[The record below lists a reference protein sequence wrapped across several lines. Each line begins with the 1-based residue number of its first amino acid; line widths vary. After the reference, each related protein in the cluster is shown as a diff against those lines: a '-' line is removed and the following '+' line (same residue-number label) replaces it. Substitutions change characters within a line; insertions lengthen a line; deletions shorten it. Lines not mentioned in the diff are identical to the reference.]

1 MMNDNREYVLD
12 KTEQSLE
19 NALVESGIPREQ
31 IQFGCTGING
41 QGKKYVRIG
50 YWMHINLSTQT
61 DLDLSEDEYYDE
73 DCGYKYCYF
82 Y

>member
-1 MMNDNREYVLD
+1 MTYESLD

-19 NALVESGIPREQ
+19 NALVDSGIPREQ
-31 IQFGCTGING
+31 IQFGCTGLNG

-50 YWMHINLSTQT
+50 YWIHVDASVQLELGLQ
-61 DLDLSEDEYYDE
+61 EDEYYDE
-73 DCGYKYCYF
+73 DCGWKYSYF

>member
-1 MMNDNREYVLD
+1 MTHEPLH

-41 QGKKYVRIG
+41 QGKKYIRIG
-50 YWMHINLSTQT
+50 YWMHITLSTQV
-61 DLDLSEDEYYDE
+61 DLGLSEDEYYDE
-73 DCGYKYCYF
+73 DCGWKYSY
-82 Y
+82 YY